1 MSFNYFSKRMV
12 SIFILLS
19 FLFNTTF
26 IYAKLSR
33 DEYNQCKN
41 EYCNMLDKAEK
52 TREPSFWEKHKWK
65 IIVGGLVV
73 AGGIAIFCTGGAAA
87 PVVTGGAACVSSA
100 AVGGA
105 ALLSPSTLFLGGA
118 TLVLVGSNFSEK
130 DLKTDGGKAFI
141 GGSVIQYMKDNNI
154 ILTTSQKNYIK
165 NTINKKFDSIVSVS
179 KDKEDFLRRLDVC
192 ALEALKACK

>member
-1 MSFNYFSKRMV
+1 MGFNYYSKRII
-12 SIFILLS
+12 SFLLLLS

-41 EYCNMLDKAEK
+41 EYCETLSKTEK
-52 TREPSFWEKHKWK
+52 LREPSFWEKHKWK

-73 AGGIAIFCTGGAAA
+73 AGGIAIICTGGAATPA
-87 PVVTGGAACVSSA
+87 VTGGAACVSSA

-105 ALLSPSTLFLGGA
+105 ALLSPSALFLGGA

-141 GGSVIQYMKDNNI
+141 GGSVIKYMKDNNI
-154 ILTTSQKNYIK
+154 TLTSYQKNYIK
-165 NTINKKFDSIVSVS
+165 KAIEKNFDSLAASS
-179 KDKEDFLRRLDVC
+179 STKEEFLSRLDAC
-192 ALEALKACK
+192 ALQALKACR